1 MWREKS
7 FLFTLLLVAGV
18 HLPVVGAGWFCLT
31 TAGHLVAIFMESL
44 GFQPGWGD
52 PAGPRWA
59 ASLFVRVMGVVMV
72 GFSQRMRS
80 GRVAVAAGLVAV
92 AAAAVLTAANAAGAA
107 TPNLGPICNEFDFGM
122 PAVGQSVTI
131 PVGQRAAD
139 PDLDPIRLVSVSN
152 AGANI
157 GTVVIANNGAS
168 GPGTAAIK
176 FTLTS
181 STPGV
186 VNLQWA
192 VSDGSLQAGCGSFA
206 SNVPPPDIG

>member
-1 MWREKS
+1 V
-7 FLFTLLLVAGV
+7 F
-18 HLPVVGAGWFCLT
+18 
-31 TAGHLVAIFMESL
+31 
-44 GFQPGWGD
+44 
-52 PAGPRWA
+52 
-59 ASLFVRVMGVVMV
+59 
-72 GFSQRMRS
+72 
-80 GRVAVAAGLVAV
+80 
-92 AAAAVLTAANAAGAA
+92 
-107 TPNLGPICNEFDFGM
+107 
-122 PAVGQSVTI
+122 
-131 PVGQRAAD
+131 
-139 PDLDPIRLVSVSN
+139 N

-192 VSDGSLQAGCGSFA
+192 VSDGSLQAACGSFA